1 MYDDSSL
8 STVSTTTI
16 KSLDSK
22 QRKSICPTKG
32 KTNNTLRQY
41 TLNYLNPNT
50 KKTSSTMHMQ
60 SQYNSKW
67 STVHLNMQHQSTRV
81 ISLFMRLSI
90 YYLSE
95 CFPKLLSVQRMPL
108 FVLAPKHKS
117 TILYPFLSVN
127 HTSYLYYLCNL
138 PLNTTII
145 ELRNK
150 YYTVKNKQASCWFCI
165 IGAAKSWITDNSF
178 GFYIIFMVSIKI
190 QLPCHEI

>member
-1 MYDDSSL
+1 
-8 STVSTTTI
+8 
-16 KSLDSK
+16 
-22 QRKSICPTKG
+22 
-32 KTNNTLRQY
+32 
-41 TLNYLNPNT
+41 
-50 KKTSSTMHMQ
+50 MHMQ
-60 SQYNSKW
+60 SQCNSKW

-138 PLNTTII
+138 PLILLILHNWCCQILDYRQQLWLLHYFHGKHQDTITMSWNLKMYLLHI
-145 ELRNK
+145 GCISKVLSCSTLFTALRK
-150 YYTVKNKQASCWFCI
+150 
-165 IGAAKSWITDNSF
+165 
-178 GFYIIFMVSIKI
+178 
-190 QLPCHEI
+190 